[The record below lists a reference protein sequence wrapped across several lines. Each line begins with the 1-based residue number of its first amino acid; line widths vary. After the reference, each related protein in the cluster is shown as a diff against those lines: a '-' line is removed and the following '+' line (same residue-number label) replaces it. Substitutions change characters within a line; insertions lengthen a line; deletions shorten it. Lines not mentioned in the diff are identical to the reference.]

1 MSNEEVRLKIKIDA
15 KSQELILMNQQ
26 VKDLGKSF
34 TDTDS
39 FANTFLK
46 RINIAGHLYAGFQVI
61 NNTLGDISRTGLEVN
76 KQFQKLTNSLT
87 MASAVMISNN
97 DIYGNAISVQD
108 KYRIAQIEA
117 SKATELLQKANI
129 ATPHSMKETVQIY
142 DAMYFGMRKVGATTS
157 DMVEIT

>member
-46 RINIAGHLYAGFQVI
+46 RI
-61 NNTLGDISRTGLEVN
+61 
-76 KQFQKLTNSLT
+76 
-87 MASAVMISNN
+87 
-97 DIYGNAISVQD
+97 IY
-108 KYRIAQIEA
+108 
-117 SKATELLQKANI
+117 
-129 ATPHSMKETVQIY
+129 
-142 DAMYFGMRKVGATTS
+142 
-157 DMVEIT
+157 

>member
-76 KQFQKLTNSLT
+76 KQ
-87 MASAVMISNN
+87 
-97 DIYGNAISVQD
+97 
-108 KYRIAQIEA
+108 
-117 SKATELLQKANI
+117 LQKPFVNQQLI
-129 ATPHSMKETVQIY
+129 RLFFLLHHLHLFV
-142 DAMYFGMRKVGATTS
+142 
-157 DMVEIT
+157 

>member
-97 DIYGNAISVQD
+97 DIYIIFEEWD
-108 KYRIAQIEA
+108 K
-117 SKATELLQKANI
+117 L
-129 ATPHSMKETVQIY
+129 
-142 DAMYFGMRKVGATTS
+142 
-157 DMVEIT
+157 